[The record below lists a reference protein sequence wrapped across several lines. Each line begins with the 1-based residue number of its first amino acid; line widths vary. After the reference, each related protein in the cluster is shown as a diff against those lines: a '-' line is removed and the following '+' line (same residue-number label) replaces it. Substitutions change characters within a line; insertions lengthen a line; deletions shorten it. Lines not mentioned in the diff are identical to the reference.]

1 MRGLRWGVRRAVAVG
16 IPAASLVIVVA
27 VVAVL
32 GWRASRPA
40 TVPAQFRSD
49 VLAAAASCPG
59 LAPRVLAAQL
69 EQESGW
75 DPLAISS
82 KGAQGLAQF
91 LPRTWKA
98 YAVDGNGDGVKDV
111 FNPRDAIA
119 SAAHF
124 DCRLLAEVA
133 EVPGDPV
140 RLMLA
145 AYNAGAST
153 VRSYRGVPP
162 FPETTQYVDAIMAR
176 SLVLTIGPLR

>member
-1 MRGLRWGVRRAVAVG
+1 VPGLPWSVRKAVAVG
-16 IPAASLVIVVA
+16 IPAASLLIVVA
-27 VVAVL
+27 VVL

-40 TVPAQFRSD
+40 TVPAEFRAD
-49 VLAAAASCPG
+49 VLTAAATCPG
-59 LAPRVLAAQL
+59 LDPRLLAAQL

-75 DPLAISS
+75 DPHAISS

-91 LPRTWKA
+91 LPRTWHA
-98 YAVDGNGDGVKDV
+98 YAVDGNGDGIKDV

-133 EVPGDPV
+133 QVPGDPV

-153 VRSYRGVPP
+153 VRSYRGIPP
-162 FPETTQYVDAIMAR
+162 FSETTQYVAAIMAR
-176 SLVLTIGPLR
+176 SLVLTIGPVS